1 MRAPLRSTRFSSCTR
16 LTSVTAKSA
25 SLSTTPS
32 RTAMRSVAR
41 VTGTA
46 TMRPSRRRS
55 SSGMTMTPSRTVAI
69 CGRCSGLTM
78 VAMMLPPNAGR
89 IW

>member
-1 MRAPLRSTRFSSCTR
+1 
-16 LTSVTAKSA
+16 
-25 SLSTTPS
+25 
-32 RTAMRSVAR
+32 MRSFAR

-46 TMRPSRRRS
+46 TMRPSRRLS

-69 CGRCSGLTM
+69 CGRCSGLMM